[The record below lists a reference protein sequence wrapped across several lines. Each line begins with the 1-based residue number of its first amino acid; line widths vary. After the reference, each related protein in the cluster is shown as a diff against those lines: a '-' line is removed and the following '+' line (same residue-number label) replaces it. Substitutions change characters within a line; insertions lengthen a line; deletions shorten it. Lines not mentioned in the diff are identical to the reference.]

1 MIIYRQRDS
10 SCIMFFV
17 CCGEKNPPMA
27 FTFCASR
34 CPMMYDKVECSSNA
48 TNFSTSRSRFE
59 SEASK
64 FKQLNQA
71 VTILLVIFSS
81 SLFRE
86 AVHIAWS
93 SSAFIALRLFCGV
106 QNFEI
111 QSWKCLFWLM
121 LRLLNFSAVPIIASI
136 GNVFNWNH
144 NNTSF
149 IMFFCVKLIFE
160 GANFKNFAN

>member
-1 MIIYRQRDS
+1 MLIIYWQKDS
-10 SCIMFFV
+10 RCRVGIIFCVWIKTSI
-17 CCGEKNPPMA
+17 A

-59 SEASK
+59 SDASK

-71 VTILLVIFSS
+71 VTIRLVIFSS

-93 SSAFIALRLFCGV
+93 SRAFIALTLFSEV

-136 GNVFNWNH
+136 GNVFNWNCK
-144 NNTSF
+144 SF
-149 IMFFCVKLIFE
+149 
-160 GANFKNFAN
+160 

>member
-1 MIIYRQRDS
+1 M
-10 SCIMFFV
+10 FV
-17 CCGEKNPPMA
+17 CCGKKNPPIA

-86 AVHIAWS
+86 AVHIEWS

-136 GNVFNWNH
+136 GNVFNWNY
-144 NNTSF
+144 NNLSF
-149 IMFFCVKLIFE
+149 IMFLKVPI
-160 GANFKNFAN
+160 